1 MEMPLGARGLG
12 SPGVGATDG
21 VGAFEEQ
28 QVLLNIDSSLLSLEW
43 VLFFFLLFKEFLLKQ
58 EFYNPN
64 YVSLLSHQLL
74 HRTELTSQAIP
85 Q

>member
-1 MEMPLGARGLG
+1 LG
-12 SPGVGATDG
+12 TTG

-28 QVLLNIDSSLLSLEW
+28 QVLLNIDSFLLSLEW
-43 VLFFFLLFKEFLLKQ
+43 VLFFFFLLFKEFLLKQ

-64 YVSLLSHQLL
+64 YVSLLSHRPVL
-74 HRTELTSQAIP
+74 RTELMSQAIP